1 MSMLLGGGYGE
12 GAYAI
17 GVIGPWEVKSE
28 AGTLGGEG
36 GGWASMEAGAVVVP
50 SRAETPAEE
59 VAV

>member
-1 MSMLLGGGYGE
+1 MSMLLGGYGE
-12 GAYAI
+12 GACAI

-36 GGWASMEAGAVVVP
+36 GGWASMKAGAVVVP
-50 SRAETPAEE
+50 SWAETPAVE